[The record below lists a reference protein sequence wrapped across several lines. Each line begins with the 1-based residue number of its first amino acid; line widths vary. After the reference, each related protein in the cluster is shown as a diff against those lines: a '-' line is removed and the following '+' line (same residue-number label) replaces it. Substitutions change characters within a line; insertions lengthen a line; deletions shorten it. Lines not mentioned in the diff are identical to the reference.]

1 MTKHNNN
8 IVHEMERLRQPE
20 LNRYYLDLKYISN
33 THTHIH
39 IYDVLQGLVFEFNRI
54 G

>member
-20 LNRYYLDLKYISN
+20 LNRYYLDLKYITN
-33 THTHIH
+33 ALHTHTLHI
-39 IYDVLQGLVFEFNRI
+39 R
-54 G
+54 